1 MLEVQRDGVAV
12 KVVFMDTEGFG
23 AAGKV
28 TSGDPKLAF
37 LATAFSSVLYYN
49 VLESINMVRAWG
61 QHSQGGRGL
70 CIHRRFRPPYSM
82 TLRPPSRAPPPSWQD
97 NVRFLHTVAQLSDV
111 FSKQY
116 GAEYPSPAVTWVV
129 QNFGLDLGRLRNPT
143 PDG

>member
-1 MLEVQRDGVAV
+1 MQRDGVAV

-37 LATAFSSVLYYN
+37 LATAFSSMLYYN

-61 QHSQGGRGL
+61 QFSQGGRGL
-70 CIHRRFRPPYSM
+70 CIHRRFRPP
-82 TLRPPSRAPPPSWQD
+82 THDPAPTFPCPPPSWQD